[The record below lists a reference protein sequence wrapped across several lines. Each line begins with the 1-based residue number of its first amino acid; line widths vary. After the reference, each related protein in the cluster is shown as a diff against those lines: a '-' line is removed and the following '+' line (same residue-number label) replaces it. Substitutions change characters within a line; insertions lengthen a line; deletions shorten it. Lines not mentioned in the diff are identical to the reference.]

1 MSRVNPAIVIAKF
14 AYMNKYL
21 RKLKE
26 IMDVPLNE
34 YIDSLNYY
42 SAQRYLQFI
51 ADWQVGVNRHLI
63 RGLNGCQP
71 QRNDETPILVSDLGI
86 IDISLARRL
95 SSAIGLRNA
104 IVHLYEE
111 IEPEGI
117 YSAIAETIAD
127 YAQYQRQILNYLDA
141 LEKNNSHEN

>member
-1 MSRVNPAIVIAKF
+1 MSRVNPAIVVAKF

-21 RKLKE
+21 RYLKE
-26 IMDVPLNE
+26 IMGIPLDE
-34 YIDSLNYY
+34 YLDSLKHY
-42 SAQRYLQFI
+42 SVQRYLQFI

-71 QRNDETPILVSDLGI
+71 LRNDETPIVVSNLGI
-86 IDISLARRL
+86 IDLSLAKRL
-95 SSAIGLRNA
+95 SSAISLRNV
-104 IVHLYEE
+104 IIHLYEE

-117 YSAIAETIAD
+117 YSAIAKTIAD

-141 LEKNNSHEN
+141 LEKNNEA

>member
-21 RKLKE
+21 RYLKE
-26 IMDVPLNE
+26 IMGIPLDE
-34 YIDSLNYY
+34 YLESLKHY
-42 SAQRYLQFI
+42 SAQKYLQLI
-51 ADWQVGVNRHLI
+51 ADWQIGVNRHLI

-71 QRNDETPILVSDLGI
+71 QRNDETPIVIGNLGI
-86 IDISLARRL
+86 IDISLAKRL

-111 IEPEGI
+111 IEPESI
-117 YSAIAETIAD
+117 YSAIALTIAD
-127 YAQYQRQILNYLDA
+127 YAQYQRQILNYLDS
-141 LEKNNSHEN
+141 L